1 MNVCI
6 LPIVETQNFASR
18 VNETFLLMFYG
29 LRCKILRLYIII
41 HWHFASIH

>member
-6 LPIVETQNFASR
+6 LPIVET
-18 VNETFLLMFYG
+18 FLLMFYG
-29 LRCKILRLYIII
+29 LRRKILRLYIII